1 MGESKRRKTL
11 DPSYG
16 TVKSPTFDPV
26 YHSGIERA
34 VETLSRLIQ
43 IAEMGWRRRCLVML
57 TNDISDHPAEI
68 SMGFSATQI
77 EELRGWV
84 KRNPD
89 RVPQHIQ
96 IRVLPME
103 NCIHN
108 GRIWKSNDFTK
119 LLIDL

>member
-16 TVKSPTFDPV
+16 TFKIPTPHPV
-26 YHSGIERA
+26 YHNGIERA
-34 VETLSRLIQ
+34 VETLSRMIQ
-43 IAEMGWRRRCLVML
+43 VGQGVRGQYIAML
-57 TNDISDHPAEI
+57 TNDIPDHPAEI
-68 SMGFSATQI
+68 SMGFSSRQI
-77 EELRGWV
+77 EELRDWV

-89 RVPQHIQ
+89 RVPQHVQ

-103 NCIHN
+103 NCVHN

>member
-43 IAEMGWRRRCLVML
+43 I
-57 TNDISDHPAEI
+57 AEI